1 MKVIYKT
8 KINMSTPYKRSGVSE
23 LTMEFLKTNNIISKF
38 GHAGAMVYK
47 CGCCHDNTDKWEW
60 ASGTKKHVL
69 TEKHKKA
76 NKNFNKMKSKY
87 ENQCKKTAEQEEITK
102 GLVEDNK
109 EIKKRLVEN
118 EEIKKRL
125 DENNKDL
132 LRQLYEYHGKDI
144 VQEFLKECEEADYI
158 HKSLDDE
165 VSFDGGK
172 TITRQ
177 IIYVSAPTTFDE
189 LYGSFNRW
197 CDCLIRTNDMEEGQ
211 KKDEE
216 YVKSMMIK
224 FQEESAYGL
233 EIGECD
239 EYLKKNGTME
249 NPKFNFKHEDEFPS

>member
-8 KINMSTPYKRSGVSE
+8 KINMSTPYKRDMRAKQLITE
-23 LTMEFLKTNNIISKF
+23 LTMELLEKNNINSKM
-38 GHAGAMVYK
+38 GHSGMVYK
-47 CGCCHDNTDKWEW
+47 CGCCHDQTDKWLWECE
-60 ASGTKKHVL
+60 TKKHVH

-76 NKNFNKMKSKY
+76 NKNFNKMKSMYKN
-87 ENQCKKTAEQEEITK
+87 ECKKTAEQEEINK
-102 GLVEDNK
+102 GLVE
-109 EIKKRLVEN
+109 E
-118 EEIKKRL
+118 
-125 DENNKDL
+125 NKDL
-132 LRQLYEYHGKDI
+132 LRQLFEYNGEDI